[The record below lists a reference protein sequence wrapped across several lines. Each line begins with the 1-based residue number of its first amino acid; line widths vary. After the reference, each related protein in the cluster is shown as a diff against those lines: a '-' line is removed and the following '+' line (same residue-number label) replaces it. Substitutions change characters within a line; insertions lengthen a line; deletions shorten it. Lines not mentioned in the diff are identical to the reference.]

1 MKHQAIAG
9 MTMTSYVA
17 SKYGSSSVR
26 TLGRAVFFALILAM
40 HVGEMAGM
48 PLINTLAAG
57 IFMAY
62 VCLFRQWQLLQWAVL
77 FGAISLG
84 FYISSWSLLSR
95 VPALEKGLTIAASF
109 FIILPFRAARNW
121 SQWARRGRITP
132 VIALSIVGIGIISSV
147 ALILWA
153 RWTDNFGLAV
163 SMAAGIRSYSKILTV
178 VLLIPCFAALNAL
191 VEEIVFRGVLQHA
204 LAEVFGSRHV
214 VVWLQ
219 AAAFAAFHFAMGFP
233 NGWTGYAMTL
243 LYGSAL
249 GYLKRWA
256 DGLLAP
262 WICHLLADLTIF
274 YYMAGLMWHHVA

>member
-1 MKHQAIAG
+1 MA
-9 MTMTSYVA
+9 MNSYVA
-17 SKYGSSSVR
+17 SKYGSPVVR
-26 TLGRAVFFALILAM
+26 SLGRALFLVLMLAM

-48 PLINTLAAG
+48 PMINSLAAG

-77 FGAISLG
+77 FGVISLG
-84 FYISSWSLLSR
+84 SYVPPWSLLSR

-109 FIILPFRAARNW
+109 LIIMPFKAARNGFH
-121 SQWARRGRITP
+121 WARMGGITP
-132 VIALSIVGIGIISSV
+132 FITLSIVGIGIISSL

-153 RWTDNFGLAV
+153 RWTDNFGSAISV
-163 SMAAGIRSYSKILTV
+163 AAGIRCYSKILTV
-178 VLLIPCFAALNAL
+178 VVLVPCSAALNAL

-219 AAAFAAFHFAMGFP
+219 AAAFAAFHFAAGFP
-233 NGWTGYAMTL
+233 NGWMGYAMTL

-249 GYLKRWA
+249 GYLKGWA
-256 DGLLAP
+256 RGLLAP

-274 YYMAGLMWHHVA
+274 YYVASLMWHEVA

>member
-1 MKHQAIAG
+1 MN
-9 MTMTSYVA
+9 SYIE
-17 SKYGSSSVR
+17 SEYGSSTVR
-26 TLGRAVFFALILAM
+26 VLGVVMFLVLLLAM

-48 PLINTLAAG
+48 RLINILAAG

-62 VCLFRQWQLLQWAVL
+62 VCLSRRWPLLQWAVL
-77 FGAISLG
+77 FGAMSLEG
-84 FYISSWSLLSR
+84 YVSSWSLLSR
-95 VPALEKGLTIAASF
+95 VPALGKGLTIVASF
-109 FIILPFRAARNW
+109 LIILPFRAARNW
-121 SQWARRGRITP
+121 SRWAKRGRLTP
-132 VIALSIVGIGIISSV
+132 IIALSIVGIGIISSA

-163 SMAAGIRSYSKILTV
+163 SMAAGVRAYSKILTV
-178 VLLIPCFAALNAL
+178 AVLIPCFSALNAL

-204 LAEVFGSRHV
+204 LAEVFGSRHG

-219 AAAFAAFHFAMGFP
+219 AAAFAAFHFAEGFP

-249 GYLKRWA
+249 GYLKGWA
-256 DGLLAP
+256 EGLLAP

-274 YYMAGLMWHHVA
+274 YYVAFLIWQNAA